1 MITLLDGQP
10 ISPAP
15 DGLAAALDAA
25 RVRAESAGRIIIDV
39 RSDGEPI
46 DGRLLS
52 EPPADNAGIGE
63 LAMVS
68 ADKVAFLTTTIHD
81 AGDALD
87 AAVQKQR
94 EAAEFVQQG
103 ELEAAGE
110 PLSEALATWQAVRDV
125 VVHASALAG
134 VTPEEIEVPTE
145 QGAVQA
151 QDIIAELVGALE
163 EIKRALTQQDWSA
176 LSDAIGYDLEDVAER
191 WRAMLK
197 QLAEVSAGAGA

>member
-1 MITLLDGQP
+1 
-10 ISPAP
+10 A
-15 DGLAAALDAA
+15 
-25 RVRAESAGRIIIDV
+25 
-39 RSDGEPI
+39 
-46 DGRLLS
+46 
-52 EPPADNAGIGE
+52 
-63 LAMVS
+63 
-68 ADKVAFLTTTIHD
+68 
-81 AGDALD
+81 
-87 AAVQKQR
+87 
-94 EAAEFVQQG
+94 
-103 ELEAAGE
+103 AAGE